1 MRLAIRFFAVLDMI
15 SIALLSKQFLG
26 IMTHLNQIPKDT
38 LSQTKV
44 ILMLPLFVSLF
55 ISVFGLML
63 LKKYGF
69 ITYYV
74 QFPFR
79 LIIWIFSI
87 GFITYLPE
95 LLNLNETWFDILFKI
110 CFIGEFFRLYY
121 TIKIHKAFFNLQ

>member
-26 IMTHLNQIPKDT
+26 IITHLNQIPKDT

-55 ISVFGLML
+55 ISAFGLML

-95 LLNLNETWFDILFKI
+95 LLNLNERWFDILFKI